1 MELKNGERIDDL
13 QLNGL
18 KIIQNETGFCFG
30 IDAVLLSD
38 FAKEMKKKERV
49 VDLCSG
55 NGVVALLLTEKVKGI
70 KQIYEVE
77 VQNEVSEM
85 AKRSIKLNNL
95 EEKIMAI
102 NEDLN
107 NLKSIF
113 EAGTIDAI
121 TVNPPYKAKG
131 SGIINE
137 ADSLKIARHE
147 VLCTI
152 EDIIKESARLLK
164 SGGNF
169 YMVHRP
175 ERLVDI
181 FYYMRKYKLEPKRI
195 RFVHPNKDAV
205 SNLVLI
211 EGIRDGHAFLKFE
224 KPLYV
229 YNVDGSYT
237 DDIYKI
243 YNIKTNA

>member
-18 KIIQNETGFCFG
+18 KIIQNEKGFCFG

-38 FAKEMKKKERV
+38 FAKNMKRADKII
-49 VDLCSG
+49 DLCSG
-55 NGVVALLLTEKVKGI
+55 NGVVALLLTEKI
-70 KQIYEVE
+70 KNFQKIYEVE
-77 VQNEVSEM
+77 VQEEVAEM
-85 AKRSIKLNNL
+85 AKRSIELNGL
-95 EEKIMAI
+95 EEKITVI
-102 NEDLN
+102 NK
-107 NLKSIF
+107 NLKDLKEEF
-113 EAGTIDAI
+113 ESGTIDAI

-137 ADSLKIARHE
+137 ENALTIARHE

-175 ERLVDI
+175 FRLAEI
-181 FYYMRKYKLEPKRI
+181 FSKMVEYKIEPKRM
-195 RFVHPNKDAV
+195 RLVHPYVDKEPNM
-205 SNLVLI
+205 VLI
-211 EGIRDGHAFLKFE
+211 EGYKGGKSRLTVE
-224 KPLYV
+224 KPLIV
-229 YNVDGSYT
+229 YKEPNVYT
-237 DDIYKI
+237 EEIYQI
-243 YNIKTNA
+243 YGY

>member
-18 KIIQNETGFCFG
+18 KIIQNEKGFCFG

-38 FAKEMKKKERV
+38 FAKNMKKADKII
-49 VDLCSG
+49 DLCSG
-55 NGVVALLLTEKVKGI
+55 NGVVALLLTEKI
-70 KQIYEVE
+70 KNFKKIYEVE
-77 VQNEVSEM
+77 VQEEVAEM
-85 AKRSIKLNNL
+85 AKRSIELNEL
-95 EEKIMAI
+95 EEKITII
-102 NEDLN
+102 NK
-107 NLKSIF
+107 NLKDLKEEF
-113 EAGTIDAI
+113 ESGTIDAI

-137 ADSLKIARHE
+137 ENALTIARHE

-181 FYYMRKYKLEPKRI
+181 FYYMRKYKIEPKRI
-195 RFVHPNKDAV
+195 RFVQPNKDSAP
-205 SNLVLI
+205 NLVLI
-211 EGIRDGHAFLKFE
+211 EGSRSGRAFLKFE
-224 KPLYV
+224 NPLCV
-229 YNVDGSYT
+229 YEKDGEYT
-237 DDIYKI
+237 EEIFKI
-243 YNIKTNA
+243 YNMKVV

>member
-18 KIIQNETGFCFG
+18 RIIQNENGFCFG

-38 FAKEMKKKERV
+38 FAKDMKKCDTV

-55 NGVVALLLTEKVKGI
+55 NGVIALLLTQKNPKI
-70 KQIYEVE
+70 KKIYEVE
-77 VQNEVSEM
+77 VQTEVAEM
-85 AKRSIKLNNL
+85 ASRSIKLNHLEDKVFVINKNL
-95 EEKIMAI
+95 NCLK
-102 NEDLN
+102 EDL
-107 NLKSIF
+107 KYGS
-113 EAGTIDAI
+113 IDAI
-121 TVNPPYKAKG
+121 TVNPPYKARG

-137 ADSLKIARHE
+137 ENSLTIARHE
-147 VLCTI
+147 ILCTL

-169 YMVHRP
+169 YMVHKP

-181 FYYMRKYKLEPKRI
+181 FYYMRKCGLEPKRI
-195 RFVHPNKDAV
+195 RFIHPNKNSV

-211 EGIRDGHAFLKFE
+211 EGSRSGRAFLKFE

-229 YNVDGSYT
+229 YNEDGSYT
-237 DDIYKI
+237 SEILKI
-243 YNIKTNA
+243 YDINM